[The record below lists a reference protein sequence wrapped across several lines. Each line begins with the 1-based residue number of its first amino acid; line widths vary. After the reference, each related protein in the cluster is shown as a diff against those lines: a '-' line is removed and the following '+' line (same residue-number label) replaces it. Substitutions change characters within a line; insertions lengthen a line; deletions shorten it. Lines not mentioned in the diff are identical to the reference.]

1 MSEKRDTQ
9 GYVTCPVFLFQ
20 NPTFAM
26 AREMTDSSAAIM
38 ALIDML
44 PPKATLRFSTAAFVT
59 SSFVW
64 EESINETSVAYLRF

>member
-1 MSEKRDTQ
+1 MSEKRGTQ
-9 GYVTCPVFLFQ
+9 GHVTHPVFLLQ
-20 NPTFAM
+20 NPTLAM

-38 ALIDML
+38 PSRDML
-44 PPKATLRFSTAAFVT
+44 PPKASLRFSTAAFVT